1 MIGVFYIGSMFCALV
16 TVYILLFKN
25 VELRDYSKILL
36 CIFFL
41 LHVWCVIIY
50 LAIYY
55 GWIIYLPHLFKTA
68 APINYLLPPLT
79 YLYVRVVLF
88 NEKKFTIKDSWHLI
102 PFVIF
107 LINYMPFYFLPV
119 STKTEV
125 LLEITR
131 DFSYSF
137 KYQSGLLPEF
147 YALLIRILQTFLYLI
162 FQWRLIINFKNGNN
176 NIEIM
181 NQIKDVLEWLR
192 IYTWASTLFIISIVL
207 SSVLFIFIQSSSIFN
222 VIIQFP
228 IFLIAVSFF
237 AISTFLLV
245 NPNVL
250 LGLPFINH
258 HIIESKL
265 QNGQVLKYPFIAE
278 DYSKEISSIITYF
291 KENEPYLNK
300 GVNISQIS
308 VATGIPV
315 KQLSFIM
322 NNHFKQRFNDF
333 INQHRIEYITKK
345 INQGY
350 LDHYTL
356 QTLSSEAGFTSPTT
370 FIAAFKK
377 IELCSP
383 SEYLIKSKR

>member
-1 MIGVFYIGSMFCALV
+1 MFCALV

>member
-1 MIGVFYIGSMFCALV
+1 
-16 TVYILLFKN
+16 
-25 VELRDYSKILL
+25 
-36 CIFFL
+36 
-41 LHVWCVIIY
+41 
-50 LAIYY
+50 
-55 GWIIYLPHLFKTA
+55 
-68 APINYLLPPLT
+68 
-79 YLYVRVVLF
+79 
-88 NEKKFTIKDSWHLI
+88 
-102 PFVIF
+102 
-107 LINYMPFYFLPV
+107 
-119 STKTEV
+119 
-125 LLEITR
+125 
-131 DFSYSF
+131 
-137 KYQSGLLPEF
+137 
-147 YALLIRILQTFLYLI
+147 
-162 FQWRLIINFKNGNN
+162 
-176 NIEIM
+176 
-181 NQIKDVLEWLR
+181 
-192 IYTWASTLFIISIVL
+192 
-207 SSVLFIFIQSSSIFN
+207 
-222 VIIQFP
+222 
-228 IFLIAVSFF
+228 LIAVSFF

-356 QTLSSEAGFTSPTT
+356 QTLSSEAGFSSPTT

-383 SEYLIKSKR
+383 SEYLINRKR

>member
-1 MIGVFYIGSMFCALV
+1 MRDEESDKKAGKNTVVVKKGGEWAKKYHYFLVISAMVLVLVFAFLNHFHFDQDIFVVAYFPMIGHLI
-16 TVYILLFKN
+16 TVYKNQNPKLLDP
-25 VELRDYSKILL
+25 EL
-36 CIFFL
+36 
-41 LHVWCVIIY
+41 
-50 LAIYY
+50 
-55 GWIIYLPHLFKTA
+55 
-68 APINYLLPPLT
+68 
-79 YLYVRVVLF
+79 
-88 NEKKFTIKDSWHLI
+88 KKL
-102 PFVIF
+102 
-107 LINYMPFYFLPV
+107 
-119 STKTEV
+119 
-125 LLEITR
+125 
-131 DFSYSF
+131 
-137 KYQSGLLPEF
+137 
-147 YALLIRILQTFLYLI
+147 
-162 FQWRLIINFKNGNN
+162 
-176 NIEIM
+176 
-181 NQIKDVLEWLR
+181 
-192 IYTWASTLFIISIVL
+192 
-207 SSVLFIFIQSSSIFN
+207 
-222 VIIQFP
+222 
-228 IFLIAVSFF
+228 

-356 QTLSSEAGFTSPTT
+356 QTLSSEAGFSSPTT

-383 SEYLIKSKR
+383 SEYLINRKR